1 MDQQQWHEFL
11 SGQGAQWN
19 DGAAEFSPEGG
30 GKSGAELQLIDLSPM
45 GAISIQ
51 GPDSQKFLQGQ
62 LTCDLV
68 KLPDE
73 HLSLGSHCNPKGRMI
88 SAFHVLKISQT
99 EFVLLMPQDLVATAL
114 AALKKY
120 AVFFKTQLEDVSQ
133 SQHWLALCGRDAG
146 AAASQLLSLSHDSR
160 ADLVPG
166 QLRSFDHN
174 GHRALAAC
182 LGERNVVIQLPLE
195 QAADL
200 WLKLGQKLAGSGPTA
215 GSYRFW
221 QQLLIEAGE
230 PQIYQSSSEL
240 FIPQMVNLHLLGG
253 VSFKKGCYTGQ
264 EVVARMQY
272 LGAAKRRMYRAR
284 IDGGELPQPA
294 AEIFAPSG
302 GSSVGNLVQACR
314 AGDDVELLAVLTKSK
329 VADGESLQLADGR
342 VLELLEL
349 PYDADADPLA

>member
-1 MDQQQWHEFL
+1 MDQQQWQEYL
-11 SGQGAQWN
+11 SSQGAQWAE
-19 DGAAEFSPEGG
+19 GAAEFDID
-30 GKSGAELQLIDLSPM
+30 SGNGLQLIDLSPM
-45 GAISIQ
+45 GAISVA

-68 KLPDE
+68 NLPDE
-73 HLSLGSHCNPKGRMI
+73 HLTLGSHCNPKGRMI
-88 SAFHVLKISQT
+88 SAFYALKVDQS
-99 EFVLLMPQDLVATAL
+99 EFVLLLPRDLVATAL

-120 AVFFKTQLEDVSQ
+120 AVFFKTELTDISDDQRWISLT
-133 SQHWLALCGRDAG
+133 GRDACP
-146 AAASQLLSLSHDSR
+146 ASSQLLNLSSSSD

-166 QLRSFDHN
+166 ELRTFDHN
-174 GHRALAAC
+174 GHRALAASVN
-182 LGERNVVIQLPLE
+182 ERVVVIQLPAG

-200 WLKLGQKLAGSGPTA
+200 WQKLSGSPAIPAGYSL
-215 GSYRFW
+215 W
-221 QQLLIEAGE
+221 QKQLIEAGL
-230 PQIYQSSSEL
+230 PTLHQSTSET
-240 FIPQMVNLHLLGG
+240 FIPQMLNLHLLGG

-284 IDGGELPQPA
+284 IDSGDLPEPG
-294 AEIFAPSG
+294 AEIFTAAG
-302 GSSVGNLVQACR
+302 GSSVGNIVDGSS
-314 AGDDVELLAVLTKSK
+314 AGKETDLLAVLTKSK